1 MNTKSFKQHNPRLQV
16 AMWVALGMVSS
27 VGYAADYTLNSALT
41 YALEQ
46 KADTMT
52 LAIPEGTNT
61 FNIPVDKG
69 RIVRATSETTTTIP
83 YYVKIVLSNG
93 ATFVNEPFL
102 TCDCKDTDGDACN
115 IRREFNAA
123 GSNKVSFEITASEG
137 GATFDL
143 PVKML
148 GGTCRLDGDGSDQLK
163 IKVQSGTSDYSMQIV
178 TIQDRAVDMLSAINA
193 GVYASFS
200 QAMEVKP
207 SAGRVTIDVSNPSLS
222 TDFIA
227 DGTVYGVGTP
237 AVKIAMLG
245 YIQYANK
252 GSVLNTK
259 DATVANAETTLS
271 KFNLTVS
278 GIPLESANTKEGVRA
293 GGVFL
298 APYQEDDSGKPKP
311 LNCSVSAKENTW
323 GQTNAGIVS
332 AVGGTVTF
340 EGIDAALFVPT
351 NAAAPDQA
359 NGVAICFQSNGT
371 TAISKGKIK
380 FKLTGTG
387 ASDPSSTP
395 NLGVVDTVLTDVLKN
410 GASVKVLNLPGDPN
424 GGDQPFV
431 RIYNMESS
439 RAARVTATLYDQN
452 GAKIGNSATQAVT
465 LVDKLD
471 AGAVKALALKDLLTA
486 FGVTSWSGRAWM
498 QLEADTQK
506 LRVQALVRSGGAGG
520 TLINLSD
527 RVMADSECL
536 SRSDTSGASSCK

>member
-27 VGYAADYTLNSALT
+27 VGYAADYTLNSAMT

-46 KADTMT
+46 KADTME
-52 LAIPEGTNT
+52 LAIPQGTDT

-69 RIVRATSETTTTIP
+69 RIIRATTETTTTIP

-93 ATFVNEPFL
+93 ATFVNEPSL
-102 TCDCKDTDGDACN
+102 MCECEDTDANDCN

-123 GSNKVSFEITASEG
+123 GSNKVSFEITASD
-137 GATFDL
+137 ANAADL

-148 GGTCRLDGDGSDQLK
+148 GGTCRLDGDGGQLK

-193 GVYASFS
+193 GIYASFS

-252 GSVLNTK
+252 GSILNTK
-259 DATVANAETTLS
+259 DATVANAEDTLS

-298 APYQEDDSGKPKP
+298 APYQYDDAGTPKP

-323 GQTNAGIVS
+323 AQTNAGIVS

-351 NAAAPDQA
+351 DGAATDQA

-371 TAISKGKIK
+371 TAISKGKVK

-387 ASDPSSTP
+387 ASNPSSTP
-395 NLGVVDTVLTDVLKN
+395 NLDVVDTVLTDVLKN

-452 GAKIGNSATQAVT
+452 GVKIGNSATQAVT

-471 AGAVKALALKDLLTA
+471 AGAVKALSLKDLFTA

-536 SRSDTSGASSCK
+536 SRSDTKGASDCK